1 MCYELRCHLKLVYL
15 HKSKFL
21 SYYTI
26 RYHRCYAPRYRVD
39 VVDLLPLD
47 AASYHTRPWQY
58 IIQQFNVQ
66 HTFQGFVEGD
76 VQAPCVATLF
86 CDLTPYPSQLRLTR
100 TPTQIVPLQPWLETA
115 LAGLASQRLAKRKR
129 PTFRQTFFFLSI
141 SGFLSSQAVSSQVL
155 SAFMSLTTVFEMGT
169 GGSSQPSP
177 LNLSEFVL

>member
-21 SYYTI
+21 SYYTV

-86 CDLTPYPSQLRLTR
+86 CDLTPYPSQLR
-100 TPTQIVPLQPWLETA
+100 PIDYYPQIVLVQPWLETA
-115 LAGLASQRLAKRKR
+115 LAGMKAVLVRAQKQRANPLGLTLYFVNQRV
-129 PTFRQTFFFLSI
+129 LMYD
-141 SGFLSSQAVSSQVL
+141 SSLQDTGCSSL
-155 SAFMSLTTVFEMGT
+155 WMALCSFATC
-169 GGSSQPSP
+169 PSYAP
-177 LNLSEFVL
+177 N